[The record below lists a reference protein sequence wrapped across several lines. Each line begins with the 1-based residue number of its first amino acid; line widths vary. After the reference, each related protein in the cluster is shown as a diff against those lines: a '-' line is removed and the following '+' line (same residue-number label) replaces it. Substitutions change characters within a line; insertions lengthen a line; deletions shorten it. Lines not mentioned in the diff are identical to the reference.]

1 MPLSRFVA
9 LIGFAL
15 AVGLAL
21 GGGRWAIRPLLICW
35 TVASQREEDDTE
47 SAGAT
52 SGKLTE
58 AEVNAA
64 FGWRLASLVPEKPGT
79 TVVAAF
85 DSGEWAARESKRR
98 CGVLA
103 LLLSGC
109 IGGSYYAAK
118 WVSRRE
124 ETAAG
129 AG

>member
-21 GGGRWAIRPLLICW
+21 GGGRWAIRPLLVCW
-35 TVASQREEDDTE
+35 TVASQREDDDTE
-47 SAGAT
+47 TAGTT
-52 SGKLTE
+52 SGKLSETQVE
-58 AEVNAA
+58 TA
-64 FGWRLASLVPEKPGT
+64 FVWRLAPLNDEG
-79 TVVAAF
+79 ADGDAF
-85 DSGEWAARESKRR
+85 DSGEWAAREAKRR

-109 IGGSYYAAK
+109 VGGAFYAAK

-124 ETAAG
+124 EVETDSIG
-129 AG
+129 